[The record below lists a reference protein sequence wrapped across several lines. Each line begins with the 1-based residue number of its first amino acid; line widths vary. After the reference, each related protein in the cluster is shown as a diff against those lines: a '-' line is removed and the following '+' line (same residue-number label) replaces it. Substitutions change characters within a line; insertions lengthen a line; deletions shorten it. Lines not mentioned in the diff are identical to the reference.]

1 MVEGVTHMISLSLP
15 LPLPLAGGG
24 RGGLQSLGKVSSSRR
39 MPNPVAL
46 PSLRSENAGN
56 DPNISLVPSGMPGC
70 TFYPVHPS
78 IVLCTQ

>member
-1 MVEGVTHMISLSLP
+1 MVEGVTHMISLSLPLP

-56 DPNISLVPSGMPGC
+56 DPNISLVPSGMPGRTC
-70 TFYPVHPS
+70 C
-78 IVLCTQ
+78 VLNNLM